1 MSNIFSNIKKLILV
15 FLGLIFLV
23 LGIAGYILPGLPGTI
38 FLIIS
43 AGFFVR
49 SSERLYN
56 FVVQNRFFGKGVKD
70 FLETGEMPKRAK
82 FISISCIWIFS
93 IASLFAPY
101 DLIFK
106 IPIMLLAITGTL
118 YIRSKPTKQIT

>member
-1 MSNIFSNIKKLILV
+1 MGNIFSNIKKIILISLGLV
-15 FLGLIFLV
+15 FLA

-70 FLETGEMPKRAK
+70 FLETGEMPLRAK
-82 FISISCIWIFS
+82 IISISCIWIFS

-101 DLIFK
+101 DLIFNM
-106 IPIMLLAITGTL
+106 PIIILAITGTL
-118 YIRSKPTKQIT
+118 SIRSKPTRKIV

>member
-70 FLETGEMPKRAK
+70 FLETGEMPMRAK
-82 FISISCIWIFS
+82 VISISCIWIFS

>member
-1 MSNIFSNIKKLILV
+1 MGNIFSNIKKIILISLGLV
-15 FLGLIFLV
+15 FLA

-70 FLETGEMPKRAK
+70 FLETGEMPLRAK
-82 FISISCIWIFS
+82 IISISCIWIFS

-106 IPIMLLAITGTL
+106 IPIIILAITGTL
-118 YIRSKPTKQIT
+118 YIRSKPTRKIV

>member
-23 LGIAGYILPGLPGTI
+23 LCSAGYILPGLPGTI

-70 FLETGEMPKRAK
+70 FLETGELPMRAK
-82 FISISCIWIFS
+82 VISISCIWIFS

>member
-1 MSNIFSNIKKLILV
+1 MNSIFSNIKKFILICLGLV
-15 FLGLIFLV
+15 FLT
-23 LGIAGYILPGLPGTI
+23 LGIAGYVLPGLPGTI

-56 FVVQNRFFGKGVKD
+56 FVVQNRFFGRGVKD
-70 FLETGEMPKRAK
+70 FLETGEMPMRAK
-82 FISISCIWIFS
+82 VISISCIWFFS

-106 IPIMLLAITGTL
+106 IPIILLAITGTL
-118 YIRSKPTKQIT
+118 YIRSRPTRKIT

>member
-1 MSNIFSNIKKLILV
+1 MNSILSNIKKLILM
-15 FLGLIFLV
+15 FLGLVFLT
-23 LGIAGYILPGLPGTI
+23 LGIAGYVLPGLPGTI

-56 FVVQNRFFGKGVKD
+56 FVVQNRFFGRGVKD
-70 FLETGEMPKRAK
+70 FLETGEMPMRAK
-82 FISISCIWIFS
+82 VISISCIWVFS

-106 IPIMLLAITGTL
+106 IPIILLAVTGTL
-118 YIRSKPTKQIT
+118 YIRSRPTRNIT

>member
-1 MSNIFSNIKKLILV
+1 MGNIFSNIKKIILISLGLV
-15 FLGLIFLV
+15 FLA

-70 FLETGEMPKRAK
+70 FLETGEMQ
-82 FISISCIWIFS
+82 FI
-93 IASLFAPY
+93 L
-101 DLIFK
+101 
-106 IPIMLLAITGTL
+106 
-118 YIRSKPTKQIT
+118 